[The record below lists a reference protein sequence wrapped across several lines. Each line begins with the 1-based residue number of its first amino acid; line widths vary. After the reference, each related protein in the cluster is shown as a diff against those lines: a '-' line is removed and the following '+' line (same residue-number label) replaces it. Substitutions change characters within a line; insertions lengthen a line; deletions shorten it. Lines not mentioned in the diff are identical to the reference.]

1 MPGRPARQ
9 DLPVVTIGE
18 LRPRLATAAGAA
30 TLGVVLALVLP
41 FREEL
46 DRAVPALGLVLPV
59 LVTAV
64 LGGRGPALT
73 IALAGAVSLNVFFLV
88 PYGTLRIAVWEDVL
102 ALVVFVAVAATVGT
116 LSRGIERSRLD
127 VERHTAEIED
137 LRAVARDEREV
148 LEREAARLQAL
159 EESEDQRAAVL
170 RSVSHDLRTPLAT
183 ILSVTSDL
191 RSGIDYDEHTRNELL
206 DIVGDEAQRLDRL
219 VSNLLSMSRIEAG
232 AMSLQRQAVDLD
244 ELIRDRVRRLARLF
258 RQVRLVVDVPDDLP
272 LVDGDYSQLD
282 QLVTNLLE
290 NAARYAPARS
300 TLTIA
305 AAPKD
310 EATVQLT
317 VQDEGIGVPDYER
330 SQIFDPFR
338 KGTDSRSS
346 GVGLAIC
353 KGIVDAHGG
362 RIWVDR
368 TPGGGATFFVTLPVR
383 RRGQRG

>member
-1 MPGRPARQ
+1 M
-9 DLPVVTIGE
+9 VTIGE
-18 LRPRLATAAGAA
+18 LRPGLALAAGSA
-30 TLGVVLALVLP
+30 TLAVVLASVLP

-73 IALAGAVSLNVFFLV
+73 MAVAGALGLNVFFLL
-88 PYGTLRIAVWEDVL
+88 PYGTLRIAVWEDVV
-102 ALVVFVAVAATVGT
+102 ALGVFVAVAATVGT
-116 LSRGIERSRLD
+116 LSRGIGRSRLD
-127 VERHTAEIED
+127 VEQHAVAIEG
-137 LRAVARDEREV
+137 LRAEAQTADGERE
-148 LEREAARLQAL
+148 LLAREAERLRSL
-159 EESEDQRAAVL
+159 EETENQRTALL

-191 RSGIDYDEHTRNELL
+191 RSGTEYDEETRNELL

-219 VSNLLSMSRIEAG
+219 VSNLLSLSRIEAG
-232 AMSLQRQAVDLD
+232 AMSMERQAVDLD
-244 ELIRDRVRRLARLF
+244 ELIRDRVRRLSRLF
-258 RQVRLVVDVPDDLP
+258 HQVRLVVDVPDDLP

-290 NAARYAPARS
+290 NASRYAPARS
-300 TLTIA
+300 TLTISA
-305 AAPKD
+305 GTRPD
-310 EATVQLT
+310 GSVQLA
-317 VQDEGIGVPDYER
+317 VQDEGIGVPEYER
-330 SQIFDPFR
+330 QQIFDAFR
-338 KGTDSRSS
+338 KGTESRSS

-353 KGIVDAHGG
+353 KGIAESHGG

-383 RRGQRG
+383 RARSGA

>member
-1 MPGRPARQ
+1 M
-9 DLPVVTIGE
+9 VTIGE
-18 LRPRLATAAGAA
+18 AKPPLAVAAGTA
-30 TLGVVLALVLP
+30 TLALVLAVALP

-59 LVTAV
+59 LVSAL
-64 LGGRGPALT
+64 LGGRRPALAV
-73 IALAGAVSLNVFFLV
+73 ALAGAASLNVFFLV
-88 PYGTLRIAVWEDVL
+88 PYGTLRIAVWEDVV
-102 ALVVFVAVAATVGT
+102 ALGVFLAVAATVGT
-116 LSRGIERSRLD
+116 LSRGIERSRLA
-127 VERHTAEIED
+127 VERRTAEIED

-148 LEREAARLQAL
+148 LEREAARRRAL

-191 RSGIDYDEHTRNELL
+191 RSGTDYDEETRNELL

-232 AMSLQRQAVDLD
+232 AMSTQRQAVDLD
-244 ELIRDRVRRLARLF
+244 ELIRDRVRRLSRLF
-258 RQVRLVVDVPDDLP
+258 HQVRLVVDVPDDLP

-300 TLTIA
+300 TLSVA
-305 AAPKD
+305 AVARED
-310 EATVQLT
+310 GTVQLS
-317 VQDEGIGVPDYER
+317 VQDEGIGVPEYER
-330 SQIFDPFR
+330 AQIFDAFR

-353 KGIVDAHGG
+353 KGIADAHGG

-368 TPGGGATFFVTLPVR
+368 TPGGGATFFVTLPIR
-383 RRGQRG
+383 TRGARG

>member
-1 MPGRPARQ
+1 M
-9 DLPVVTIGE
+9 VTIGD
-18 LRPRLATAAGAA
+18 LKPGLALLAGAT
-30 TLGVVLALVLP
+30 TLAFVLALVVP
-41 FREEL
+41 FREDL

-59 LVTAV
+59 LVTAL
-64 LGGRGPALT
+64 LGGRVPALT
-73 IALAGAVSLNVFFLV
+73 TALGAAVALNFFFLV
-88 PYGTLRIAVWEDVL
+88 PYGTLRIAVWEDVV
-102 ALVVFVAVAATVGT
+102 ALGVFVAVAATVGT
-116 LSRGIERSRLD
+116 LSRGIGQSRLD
-127 VERHTAEIED
+127 VEQHAVEIEG
-137 LRAVARDEREV
+137 LRAEAQSADDERE
-148 LEREAARLQAL
+148 LLAREAARVRVL
-159 EESEDQRAAVL
+159 EATEDQRTALL

-191 RSGIDYDEHTRNELL
+191 RSGTDYDEGTRNELL

-244 ELIRDRVRRLARLF
+244 ELIRDRVRRLSRLF
-258 RQVRLVVDVPDDLP
+258 HQVRLVVDVPDDLP

-300 TLTIA
+300 TLTIS
-305 AAPKD
+305 
-310 EATVQLT
+310 ATARAEGSVQLT
-317 VQDEGIGVPDYER
+317 VQDEGIGVPEYER
-330 SQIFDPFR
+330 TQIFDPFR
-338 KGTDSRSS
+338 KGTESRSS

-353 KGIVDAHGG
+353 KGIAEGHGG

-383 RRGQRG
+383 RTRAGA